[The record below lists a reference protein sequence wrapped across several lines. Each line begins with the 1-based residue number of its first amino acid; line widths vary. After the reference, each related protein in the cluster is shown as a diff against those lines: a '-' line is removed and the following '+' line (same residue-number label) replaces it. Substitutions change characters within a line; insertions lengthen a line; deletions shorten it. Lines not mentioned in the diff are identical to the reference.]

1 MEEHWDRYIIQFR
14 SYLTFCLKIQAD
26 AELLVTPGL
35 CDRLYIVSA
44 QEINHLYE
52 YLLKK
57 RKLKL

>member
-1 MEEHWDRYIIQFR
+1 MTVLNISDNLQR
-14 SYLTFCLKIQAD
+14 
-26 AELLVTPGL
+26 
-35 CDRLYIVSA
+35 YIVSA